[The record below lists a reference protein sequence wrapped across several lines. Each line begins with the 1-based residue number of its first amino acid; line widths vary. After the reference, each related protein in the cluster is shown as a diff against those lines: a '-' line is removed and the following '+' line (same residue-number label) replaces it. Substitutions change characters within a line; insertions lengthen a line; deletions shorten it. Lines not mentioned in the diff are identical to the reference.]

1 MFLPRDVGHL
11 SNSKSVVQKH
21 HTFHRVP
28 SSPSQSLCNTT
39 SRNTRVVRFRS
50 LCRDKTVFPITTEA
64 QVFTKSMLIMI
75 TGSLLQTQVGLRT
88 ENTETTSMEE
98 LHGAWTI
105 TLTTQVNGAANSMS
119 LFQYSITHNYC
130 SLAYIFAFLK
140 RLGKA
145 TTSCLQR
152 RQTGTQAR
160 IKGGASVLCL
170 CCVSH

>member
-119 LFQYSITHNYC
+119 PFQYSITHNYC
-130 SLAYIFAFLK
+130 SLH
-140 RLGKA
+140 
-145 TTSCLQR
+145 
-152 RQTGTQAR
+152 
-160 IKGGASVLCL
+160 LCL
-170 CCVSH
+170 PQKTWQGNNQLSTEETDRHPGKDKRWGICPLSLLC